1 MTTTIFL
8 MLLAGF
14 ATLSSLVT
22 EAIKKLT
29 TPDGRSLNLITL
41 ITALIVGGVGTLVY
55 YQFNGIP
62 FTVNNV
68 ICAVLMGL
76 ASGLTA
82 MVGYDKVK
90 EAIEQLIPG
99 KSPEDE

>member
-55 YQFNGIP
+55 YQLNGIP